1 MKKIILP
8 ALLVTGSIL
17 LVLNSCKLKNN
28 DNITPTYKNQS
39 TGTGAN
45 PNINVVTVTGTQTVT
60 NPATQNSSIQVS
72 SAGWTFDGCIPGGN
86 TMTAHNGSTTIKLI
100 FGAPVTT
107 GNFSFTS
114 GTPGPGQVQMIIYG
128 APGQPAEVI
137 WYSKSGSVTVTA
149 GFSATFSNIN
159 CLQKNYLFPVVTISG
174 NVIC

>member
-8 ALLVTGSIL
+8 ALLVTGSVL
-17 LVLNSCKLKNN
+17 LVLNSCKIKNN

-60 NPATQNSSIQVS
+60 NPATQNTSIQVGTS
-72 SAGWTFDGCIPGGN
+72 VAGWSFDGCSGGN
-86 TMTAHNGSTTIKLI
+86 TMTARNGSTIIKLI
-100 FGAPVTT
+100 FSGPVSA
-107 GNFSFTS
+107 GNYAFTA

-137 WYSKSGSVTVTA
+137 WYSKSGSVTVTPFS
-149 GFSATFSNIN
+149 GGYSATFS
-159 CLQKNYLFPVVTISG
+159 
-174 NVIC
+174 